1 VIKVRVSIIR
11 PHRYAKH
18 TMRPVAIDVCVC
30 DCLSVCLSVCVTVG
44 HKREP
49 CKKVEPIDMLLGC
62 GLGWALLCAGPDP
75 PRGRDNFWG
84 CFAPRKCIVTARAP
98 KTAIYYLYNIQGGP
112 KKLGPQT
119 HDHNS
124 VKSEPI

>member
-1 VIKVRVSIIR
+1 
-11 PHRYAKH
+11 
-18 TMRPVAIDVCVC
+18 M
-30 DCLSVCLSVCVTVG
+30 TVG

-62 GLGWALLCAGPDP
+62 GLGWALLRGGPDP
-75 PRGRDNFWG
+75 PRGRNNFWG

-112 KKLGPQT
+112 KNWGRKLMTIILSNLNGFKKSF
-119 HDHNS
+119 NEKFLGKFV
-124 VKSEPI
+124 VKWIVKIPPHLATTTTPTIHRCFY